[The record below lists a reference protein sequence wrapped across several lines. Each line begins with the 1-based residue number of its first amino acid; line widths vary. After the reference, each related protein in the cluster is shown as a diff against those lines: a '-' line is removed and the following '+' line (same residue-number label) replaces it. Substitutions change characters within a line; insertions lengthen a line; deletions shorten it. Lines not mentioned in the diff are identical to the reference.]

1 MSDRFPFPLPFGW
14 FAVGRVDELPDEPV
28 ATVRYHDKDLVVWRD
43 GDAGDGTGPRYNVFD
58 AYCPHLGAHLGV
70 GGRVEDG
77 CLVCP
82 FHEWSFNPDGTN
94 AAIPY
99 AEKPNRKARVRS
111 YPTLVR
117 NGLLLF
123 WHHPDPDVAPGWD
136 VPQALTDEHV
146 EVGRFTWTVR
156 SAWQEIAENSVDM
169 AHFRSVHGLER
180 VSPIGDITID
190 GPIRTVK
197 SVQLFNSARGT
208 FEGSLLTTS
217 YGPGAGVIHFDLMGR
232 VTLVSSTTPV
242 DLEHVEVRFTLYHSC
257 DEIAAKIGTAFA
269 AEVARQFD
277 EDIPIWENKRYQP
290 SPALAPSERPVTE
303 FRRWAAQFYPEAAPA
318 GA

>member
-14 FAVGRVDELPDEPV
+14 FAVARLDELPADPV
-28 ATVRYHDKDLVVWRD
+28 VTVRYHDKDLVVWRD
-43 GDAGDGTGPRYNVFD
+43 ASGAEPAYNVFD

-70 GGRVEDG
+70 GGRVAEG

-82 FHEWSFNPDGTN
+82 FHEWSFRPDGSN

-99 AEKPNRKARVRS
+99 AERPNRKARVRA

-136 VPQALTDEHV
+136 VPQALTDDDV

-156 SAWQEIAENSVDM
+156 TAWQEIAENSVDM

-180 VSPIGDITID
+180 VSPIGEITLD
-190 GPIRTVK
+190 GPVRTVK

-208 FEGSLLTTS
+208 FEGGLETYSH
-217 YGPGAGVIHFDLMGR
+217 GPGVGVIHFDLMGR
-232 VTLVSSTTPV
+232 VTLVSATTPV
-242 DLEHVEVRFTLYHSC
+242 DCEHVEVRFTLYHSG
-257 DEIAAKIGTAFA
+257 DEIAAKIGAGFA
-269 AEVARQFD
+269 AEVSRQFA
-277 EDIPIWENKRYQP
+277 EDIPIWEAKRYQP
-290 SPALAPSERPVTE
+290 TPALAPSERPVTE
-303 FRRWAAQFYPEAAPA
+303 FRRWAAQFYP
-318 GA
+318 